1 MQGKDFLSWISS
13 DFLAMITSVLRIPVL
28 LILFVLTLW
37 IIVEIGMISFE
48 WLVRTGRLSKKE
60 LKDLEEGLQE
70 AKMVMENGDN
80 ITTPNCDTGADIQ
93 ALEEKNAITEGLKE
107 AIAVIKDC
115 TSCKFVHMFLNGL
128 LNLKNDKLFSI
139 RLQKL
144 LQTCDEVIS
153 KQIEKTRTMVRIG
166 PILGLMGTL
175 IPMGPALLALTE
187 GDVNTLATS
196 LIFAFGTTV
205 LGLLVGGVAY
215 VITTVRQHWYDKDMN
230 DIRYI
235 CEMLFGGG

>member
-1 MQGKDFLSWISS
+1 MVQGTEFFSWLGS
-13 DFLAMITSVLRIPVL
+13 DFLATITSVLRIPVL
-28 LILFVLTLW
+28 LILLVLSLW
-37 IIVEIGMISFE
+37 VIVEIGMISFE
-48 WLVRTGRLSKKE
+48 GLARRYSKEKRPR
-60 LKDLEEGLQE
+60 DLEDGLRE
-70 AKMVMENGDN
+70 AANMLKENKNSGN
-80 ITTPNCDTGADIQ
+80 PGVHIEKDTGQ
-93 ALEEKNAITEGLKE
+93 FKE
-107 AIAVIKDC
+107 AIAILKSC
-115 TSCKFVHMFLNGL
+115 TSHKFVHIFLNDL
-128 LNLKNDKLFSI
+128 SSLKNDEHFSV
-139 RLQKL
+139 RLQKQ
-144 LQTCDEVIS
+144 LQTCDEEMS
-153 KQIEKTRTMVRIG
+153 KRLERTRTMVRIG

-215 VITTVRQHWYDKDMN
+215 VITTVRQHWYDRDIN

>member
-1 MQGKDFLSWISS
+1 MNFVLMLQGMMQGKDFLSWISS

-28 LILFVLTLW
+28 IILFGLTLW
-37 IIVEIGMISFE
+37 VIVEIGMTSFE
-48 WLVRTGRLSKKE
+48 GLVRTERFSKEKRPR
-60 LKDLEEGLQE
+60 DLEDGLRE
-70 AKMVMENGDN
+70 AANVLKENSDN
-80 ITTPNCDTGADIQ
+80 PGVHKEKDTG
-93 ALEEKNAITEGLKE
+93 EFKE
-107 AIAVIKDC
+107 ACAILKSC
-115 TSCKFVHMFLNGL
+115 TSHKFVHIFLNDL
-128 LNLKNDKLFSI
+128 SSLKNDEHFTV
-139 RLQKL
+139 RLQKQ
-144 LQTCDEVIS
+144 LQTCDEEMS
-153 KQIEKTRTMVRIG
+153 KRLEKTRTMVRIG

-235 CEMLFGGG
+235 CEMLF